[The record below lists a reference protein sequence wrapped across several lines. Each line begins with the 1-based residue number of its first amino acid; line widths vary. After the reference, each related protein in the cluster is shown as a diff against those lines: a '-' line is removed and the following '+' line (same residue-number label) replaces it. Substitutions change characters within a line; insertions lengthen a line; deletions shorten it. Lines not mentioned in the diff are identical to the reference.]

1 MRQTPVVVTCHVVS
15 LGYASPVARSV
26 LPTLSQE
33 SYVWHPVMGGRT
45 CAARLYIQYYKK
57 MALQFALQLSPVVNY
72 CADLSYVNDEV
83 EQFFDTLPSLS

>member
-1 MRQTPVVVTCHVVS
+1 
-15 LGYASPVARSV
+15 
-26 LPTLSQE
+26 
-33 SYVWHPVMGGRT
+33 MGGRI

-57 MALQFALQLSPVVNY
+57 MALHFALQLSPVVDY